1 MCIRDRYFCDR
12 LSAPATPFDW
22 ILGISLLAVLLSA
35 ELTFV
40 VAHKAPVT
48 NAPVPAEL
56 ELANRESGLPN
67 WASYELAKR

>member
-1 MCIRDRYFCDR
+1 MATQLQHFCGR
-12 LSAPATPFDW
+12 LSTPATSFDW

-56 ELANRESGLPN
+56 ELANRESGLPD

>member
-1 MCIRDRYFCDR
+1 MTTQLRHFCDR
-12 LSAPATPFDW
+12 LGAPATPFDW

-40 VAHKAPVT
+40 VAHKAPVA

-56 ELANRESGLPN
+56 ELANRESGLPD